1 MILHLLFDSKFGEY
15 AIRQFS
21 DSIMC
26 SEFVLVTDS
35 STSVHSEKY
44 KNVKIIKE
52 GDDEFSSLLCQLGE
66 YKAIVLHGLF
76 YPWQE
81 RVLKA
86 VPDHVKI
93 AWVFWGGDL
102 YDRQD
107 VKKRFLSGTSKW
119 LLSIQNM
126 KRALRGRSVSP
137 KYEIPLQLLKR
148 IDYCLTDIPE
158 DFAFAKS
165 YLKSDIKDLWYNYYS
180 IEETIGDL
188 VGATCSGN
196 NVLVGNSCSLTCN
209 HIDGLRMI
217 RKMKF
222 PTETKVYV
230 PLSYGEAWLKKT
242 VSEWGQRILGH
253 RFIPLTSFLPREEYN
268 MIIKSCAVVIMPH
281 YRPQAFG
288 NILTALWLG
297 SRVFLS
303 ERNELFSFFKRIGVV
318 VFSVEND
325 LNASSIVLGYL
336 SEVEREQNREAVSS
350 LYKKEVMHAR
360 ILEIVRVLNQ

>member
-35 STSVHSEKY
+35 STPVYSEKY
-44 KNVKIIKE
+44 KNVRIIKAE
-52 GDDEFSSLLCQLGE
+52 EDEFSSLLCGLGE
-66 YKAIVLHGLF
+66 YKAIVFHGLF
-76 YPWQE
+76 YPWQK
-81 RVLKA
+81 RVLEA

-93 AWVFWGGDL
+93 AWVFFGGDL

-107 VKKRFLSGTSKW
+107 VRKRFLSVTSKW
-119 LLSIQNM
+119 LLAIQNM
-126 KRALRGRSVSP
+126 KRLLRGRFVSP

-188 VGATCSGN
+188 VDSTCSGN
-196 NVLVGNSCSLTCN
+196 NVLIGNSCSLTCN
-209 HIDGLRMI
+209 HLDGLRLA
-217 RKMKF
+217 REMKL
-222 PTETKVYV
+222 PTEAKVYV
-230 PLSYGEAWLKKT
+230 PLSYGESWLKNAISK
-242 VSEWGQRILGH
+242 WGRLLLGD
-253 RFIPLTSFLPREEYN
+253 RFTPLTSFLPREEYN
-268 MIIKSCAVVIMPH
+268 LIIKSCSIVIMPH

-303 ERNELFSFFKRIGVV
+303 VRNDLFPFFKRIGAV
-318 VFSVEND
+318 VFSVEHD
-325 LNASSIVLGYL
+325 LDDSSVVLGPL
-336 SEVEREQNREAVSS
+336 SEIEREQNREVISS
-350 LYKKEVMHAR
+350 LYGKEVMYLKN
-360 ILEIVRVLNQ
+360 LEIVRTLNQ